1 MEIFRAY
8 DIRGQYPTDIN
19 DEIVYK
25 IGRIL
30 VRTFSAQKIAVG
42 RDISLATPK
51 IYQALVRGIL
61 DQGCDVIDL
70 GIAGTDVVYFAAG
83 HFKYNAGIE
92 ITASHSA
99 GHLSGIK
106 IIGPEAAP
114 FGMGFGMEK
123 LKEDFLNYQE
133 FSSQKKGEHIEKNIW
148 NEFINQV
155 LAFVDPKIIKPLK
168 VVVDASN
175 AVGSLEIDHLEK
187 HLPQIDFVK
196 INWILDGNYP
206 GHQPNPF
213 LRENR
218 KQLEEKV
225 RQQHADLG
233 IAFDGDAD
241 RIYFVDG
248 NGDLIFG
255 NYINGFIAEKMC
267 KENPGRAVVH
277 DIRATRF
284 IKAQV
289 LKSGGIPNLELVGHA
304 FFKGRMKQENAIFGG
319 EGTGHIYY
327 NFGDYM
333 VENSI
338 IALMQILQII
348 SESKKSL
355 RELAKKPRMKYPV
368 IGEYNFALPGFSAT
382 DDLTPAALA
391 AMNKVLDA
399 VREKYSDGEIS
410 DFDTF
415 SVKYPDWNFNI
426 RPSNNDP
433 LIRFSA
439 EATDVKLLLAKQKE
453 IYDLLISEGCAF
465 VNDTGVI
472 QFEENKTND

>member
-8 DIRGQYPTDIN
+8 DIRGQYPADIN

-30 VRTFSAQKIAVG
+30 VRTFNAKQIAVG
-42 RDISLATPK
+42 RDVSLATPK
-51 IYQALVRGIL
+51 IYQALVKGIL

-70 GIAGTDVVYFAAG
+70 GVAGTDVVYFVAG
-83 HFKYNAGIE
+83 HFKYDAGIE

-106 IIGPEAAP
+106 IIGPGAAP

-123 LKEDFLNYQE
+123 LKDDFLNYQE
-133 FSSQKKGEHIEKNIW
+133 LPSQKKGERIEKNVW

-155 LAFVDPKIIKPLK
+155 LAFVDPKTIKPIK
-168 VVVDASN
+168 IVVDASN
-175 AVGSLEIDHLEK
+175 AVGSLEIDRLEK
-187 HLPQIDFVK
+187 HLPQIEFVK
-196 INWILDGNYP
+196 LNWALDGNYP
-206 GHQPNPF
+206 GHQPNPH
-213 LRENR
+213 LRDNR
-218 KQLEEKV
+218 RQLEEKV
-225 RQQHADLG
+225 KEVKADLG

-255 NYINGFIAEKMC
+255 NYINGFIAEEMC

-284 IKAQV
+284 ITTQV
-289 LKSGGIPNLELVGHA
+289 LKSGGIPKLELVGHA

-338 IALMQILQII
+338 IALMQVLQII
-348 SESKKSL
+348 SESGKSL
-355 RELAKKPRMKYPV
+355 RELAKEPRIKYPV
-368 IGEYNFALPGFSAT
+368 IGEYNLSLPGFSAT
-382 DDLTPAALA
+382 DDLTPEAFLA
-391 AMNKVLDA
+391 MERVLA
-399 VREKYSDGEIS
+399 KVREKYADAEIS
-410 DFDTF
+410 DFDTL

-426 RPSNNDP
+426 RPSANDP
-433 LIRFSA
+433 IIRFSA
-439 EATDVKLLLAKQKE
+439 EANDVGLLLTKQKE

-465 VNDTGVI
+465 VNDTGVV
-472 QFEENKTND
+472 QFEEQK

>member
-8 DIRGQYPTDIN
+8 DIRGQYPIDITD
-19 DEIVYK
+19 DIVYK

-30 VRTFSAQKIAVG
+30 VRTFNAKKIVVG
-42 RDISLATPK
+42 RDVSLATPK
-51 IYQALVRGIL
+51 IYQALIKGIM
-61 DQGCDVIDL
+61 DQGCDVVDL

-83 HFKYNAGIE
+83 HFKYDAGIE

-99 GHLSGIK
+99 GYLSGIK
-106 IIGPEAAP
+106 IIGPGAAP

-133 FSSQKKGEHIEKNIW
+133 LPSQKKGERIEKNVW
-148 NEFINQV
+148 NEFINQI
-155 LAFVDPKIIKPLK
+155 LAFVDPKTIKPIK
-168 VVVDASN
+168 IVVDASN
-175 AVGSLEIDHLEK
+175 AVGSLEIDRLEK
-187 HLPQIDFVK
+187 CLPQVEFVK
-196 INWILDGNYP
+196 LNWALDGNYP
-206 GHQPNPF
+206 GHQPNPH
-213 LRENR
+213 LRDNR
-218 KQLEEKV
+218 RQLEEKV
-225 RQQHADLG
+225 KEVKADLG

-241 RIYFVDG
+241 RIYFIDG

-284 IKAQV
+284 IKTQV
-289 LKSGGIPNLELVGHA
+289 LKSGGIPKLELVGHA

-338 IALMQILQII
+338 IALMQVLQIL
-348 SESKKSL
+348 SEYGKSL
-355 RELAKKPRMKYPV
+355 RELAKEPRIKYPV
-368 IGEYNFALPGFSAT
+368 VGEYNLSLPGFSAT
-382 DDLTPAALA
+382 DDLTPEAFVAMERILA
-391 AMNKVLDA
+391 K
-399 VREKYSDGEIS
+399 VREKYADGEIS
-410 DFDTF
+410 DFDTL
-415 SVKYPDWNFNI
+415 SVRYPNWNFNI
-426 RPSNNDP
+426 RPSANDP

-439 EATDVKLLLAKQKE
+439 EANNVKLLITKQKE

-465 VNDTGVI
+465 VNDTGVV
-472 QFEENKTND
+472 QFSE

>member
-8 DIRGQYPTDIN
+8 DIRGEYPKDIN

-25 IGRIL
+25 VGRIL
-30 VRTFSAQKIAVG
+30 VKTFNARQIAVG

-61 DQGCDVIDL
+61 NQGCDVIDL

-83 HFKYNAGIE
+83 HFKYDAGIE

-106 IIGPEAAP
+106 IIGPGAAP

-123 LKEDFLNYQE
+123 LKDDFLNYQAE
-133 FSSQKKGEHIEKNIW
+133 PIISPRGHRFGKDVWTDFIENAIS
-148 NEFINQV
+148 FIGGV
-155 LAFVDPKIIKPLK
+155 KDIKPLK
-168 VVVDASN
+168 IVVDASN
-175 AVGSLEIDHLEK
+175 AVGCLEIDNLQK
-187 HLPQIDFVK
+187 HLPQIEFIK
-196 INWILDGNYP
+196 LNWALDGHYP

-218 KQLEEKV
+218 LQLEGKVKQEK
-225 RQQHADLG
+225 ADLG

-241 RIYFVDG
+241 RIYFVDEK
-248 NGDLIFG
+248 GDLIFG
-255 NYINGFIAEKMC
+255 NYVNGFIAEKMC
-267 KENPGRAVVH
+267 KQRPGGIVIH

-284 IKAQV
+284 IKDRV
-289 LKSGGIPNLELVGHA
+289 LASGGVPKIELVGHA
-304 FFKGRMKQENAIFGG
+304 FFKNRMKKENALFGG

-327 NFGDYM
+327 NFGGYM

-338 IALMQILQII
+338 IAFLQILQII
-348 SESKKSL
+348 SQAGKSL
-355 RELAKKPRMKYPV
+355 RQLAKEPRLKFPV
-368 IGEYNFALPGFSAT
+368 IGEYNFALPGFAIT
-382 DDLTPAALA
+382 DDLTPQAMS
-391 AMNKVLDA
+391 AMNEVLA
-399 VREKYSDGEIS
+399 QVREKYADGEIS
-410 DFDTF
+410 DFDTL

-439 EATDVKLLLAKQKE
+439 EAIDVKLLLAKQKE
-453 IYDLLISEGCAF
+453 IYDLLISKGCTF
-465 VNDTGVI
+465 VNDTGVT
-472 QFEENKTND
+472 QFEE